1 MHPELG
7 YALAGLI
14 GLSLGVLGGGGS
26 TLTVPILVYV
36 VGYPARQAVAMSL
49 AIVGLTSLVGAIGH
63 WRAGN
68 VRIPV
73 AIGFGVVAMAGSY
86 LGARMAAHV
95 SGAAQ
100 LVLLSLLMIV
110 AAVLMF
116 RNAGGRKQSS
126 HDSEPTRSVLLVAPV
141 GFGVGVLTGLA
152 GIGGGFMIVPALVL
166 LLSMPIR
173 QAVGTALLVITF
185 NASAGFSG
193 YLGHVA
199 IPWRFLAG
207 FTAVAMV
214 GIIIGTRIHQRV
226 PQAALKRMFAV
237 FLVLVG
243 GYMFYRNHRV
253 LLGGSA
259 QPAPTAAASH

>member
-68 VRIPV
+68 VRIAV

-86 LGARMAAHV
+86 VGARMAAHV

-100 LVLLSLLMIV
+100 LVLLSILMIV

-116 RNAGGRKQSS
+116 RHAGGRRESR
-126 HDSEPTRSVLLVAPV
+126 HEAGAPRSLLLVPPA

-166 LLSMPIR
+166 LMNMPMR

-185 NASAGFSG
+185 NASAGFAG
-193 YLGHVA
+193 YLGHVV
-199 IPWRFLAG
+199 IPWGFLAG
-207 FTAVAMV
+207 FTAVAMI
-214 GIIIGTRIHQRV
+214 GIIAGTRIHQRV

-237 FLVLVG
+237 FLILVG

-253 LLGGSA
+253 LLGG
-259 QPAPTAAASH
+259 PAPTAAAAASH